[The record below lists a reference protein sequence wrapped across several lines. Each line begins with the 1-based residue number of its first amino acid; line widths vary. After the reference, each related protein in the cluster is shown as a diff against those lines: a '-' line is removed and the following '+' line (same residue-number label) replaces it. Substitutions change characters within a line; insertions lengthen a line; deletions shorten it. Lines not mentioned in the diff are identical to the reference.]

1 MEVLTMTDIIIIGAG
16 PAGVSAAL
24 TARNRGKSVLIIS
37 NPAEESYFWKAEK
50 IDNYPGVPGV
60 SGAALCEIFRRQLE
74 DAQVQTVTARALS
87 AMPMGDSFFVTTGK
101 EDFQAKAII
110 LAFGVLQQSTFSGEA
125 EYLGHGV
132 SYCATC
138 DGMLY
143 RGKKVAVIGL
153 NSEAPEE
160 AEFLRSIGCEVEFF
174 DKSRAKKFEIRGQ
187 NVVTE
192 LVADGQ
198 SYPVSCVF
206 ILRPTIAPDSFLPG
220 LVSDKGHIVVDEAM
234 KTSAQGVFAAGDCI
248 GRPYQVARAVGQGNT
263 AALSACEYLDKK

>member
-1 MEVLTMTDIIIIGAG
+1 MTDIIIIGAG

-125 EYLGHGV
+125 EFLGHGV
-132 SYCATC
+132 SFCATC

-160 AEFLRSIGCEVEFF
+160 VEFLRSIGCEVEFF